1 MQLHLDKKHR
11 VLCNIPS
18 IMPVRYNVLIPMHC
32 ERLAS
37 RNSQKM
43 RMDFVPIYD
52 ERFTHYCIGYYC
64 TCINFAVTLV
74 TKYSILQKHVYH
86 TLIYNDTLQHTS
98 IDHQML

>member
-11 VLCNIPS
+11 ILCNIPS

-43 RMDFVPIYD
+43 RMDFVQIYD
-52 ERFTHYCIGYYC
+52 ERFTHYCISYYMYQFRSN
-64 TCINFAVTLV
+64 TGHQVFNFIETRI
-74 TKYSILQKHVYH
+74 SH
-86 TLIYNDTLQHTS
+86 TNF
-98 IDHQML
+98 